1 MKSSKDVV
9 DKANALLNTA
19 AAAQIPAAL
28 DEPSQGEASRDSL
41 LCRRANL
48 SRLCG
53 PGLAS
58 APVTHLTSS
67 AHPGRVVCA
76 STCWLGLSTE
86 RRRGEAALSKRGT
99 NTCKA
104 QVQLR

>member
-9 DKANALLNTA
+9 NKANALLNTA

-67 AHPGRVVCA
+67 AHPGRAVCTA
-76 STCWLGLSTE
+76 LAGSIFPQKGEEKQLFP
-86 RRRGEAALSKRGT
+86 RGAPIPARHKS
-99 NTCKA
+99 N
-104 QVQLR
+104 

>member
-1 MKSSKDVV
+1 MKSSKDMA

-67 AHPGRVVCA
+67 AHPG
-76 STCWLGLSTE
+76 GLFVPALAGSVFPQKGGE
-86 RRRGEAALSKRGT
+86 EKRLFPRGAPIPARHKS
-99 NTCKA
+99 N
-104 QVQLR
+104 

>member
-67 AHPGRVVCA
+67 AHPGRDGGA
-76 STCWLGLSTE
+76 STGWVGLSAE
-86 RRRGEAALSKRGT
+86 RRRRDAALSKRGT
-99 NTCKA
+99 NRHKSN
-104 QVQLR
+104 